1 MAIQRYQYE
10 TSPRKLEEIYRQ
22 EKPKVPKKN
31 VAPRKKTVSKTEIIH
46 KSNRTK
52 IIISLI
58 AVFASIFAISY
69 RNSKI
74 DESFTKNEELKQA
87 YLSIEK
93 ENEQMKVDIENSL
106 NFSNIAQE
114 AQQLLGMQKLSTKQ
128 IIYVNLPKKDYI
140 QPAAE
145 SIVIEKDESIFDK
158 ILNALKDKSSVK
170 VIIQSLINKFWF
182 RTDDIFTIEDA
193 QKQIGKEEKEK
204 VSTTI
209 SENAKETNYNFLLNK
224 LISRDTSISE
234 SFNKYTQNDYVYDT
248 KLFSQELKTFEAIRF
263 YIRWI

>member
-93 ENEQMKVDIENSL
+93 ENEQMKIDIENSL

-114 AQQLLGMQKLSTKQ
+114 AQELLGMQKLSTKQ

-145 SIVIEKDESIFDK
+145 SIVIEKDESILDK
-158 ILNALKDKSSVK
+158 ILNALKD
-170 VIIQSLINKFWF
+170 
-182 RTDDIFTIEDA
+182 IF
-193 QKQIGKEEKEK
+193 
-204 VSTTI
+204 
-209 SENAKETNYNFLLNK
+209 
-224 LISRDTSISE
+224 
-234 SFNKYTQNDYVYDT
+234 
-248 KLFSQELKTFEAIRF
+248 
-263 YIRWI
+263 